1 MVKIWI
7 EDNKLNIEDDKVWRV
22 ISLDKLDGW
31 DEIKR
36 VHNLDSLKEKLDSLP
51 SMNPIIDL
59 LEWIKQLEEG
69 NDPLL
74 CKLWKNYRTHKMS
87 KLYYL

>member
-69 NDPLL
+69 
-74 CKLWKNYRTHKMS
+74 K
-87 KLYYL
+87 